1 MSWNSPED
9 RDRIMAVLGYPI
21 TEENIGRVQAAM
33 DRVARISV
41 QAKARIQ
48 ATLNQI
54 SVIDGQIATA
64 RNNSSQIL
72 GQLRGEAQ
80 RLANTISIAMSLP
93 IQNKIY
99 TVG

>member
-1 MSWNSPED
+1 MSWNSPAD
-9 RDRIMAVLGYPI
+9 RDRIMAALGYPI
-21 TEENIGRVQAAM
+21 TEENISRVQAAM

-41 QAKARIQ
+41 QAQARIQ
-48 ATLNQI
+48 TTLSQL
-54 SVIDGQIATA
+54 SVIEGQIATA
-64 RNNSSQIL
+64 RNSSSQIL

-80 RLANTISIAMSLP
+80 RLANTISIAMNLP